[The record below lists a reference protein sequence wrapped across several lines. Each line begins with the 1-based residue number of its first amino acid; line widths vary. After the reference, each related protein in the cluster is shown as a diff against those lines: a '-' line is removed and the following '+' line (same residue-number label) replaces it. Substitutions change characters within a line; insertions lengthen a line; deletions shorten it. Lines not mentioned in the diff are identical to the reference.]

1 MFRTLAISPCREQ
14 GAGRQKW
21 NCELSQSS
29 SRSLWAEP
37 CTLSILSRH
46 FSMYLM
52 RPPRQLLAKNKADP
66 SARGVPP
73 GCTWVLR
80 GNKMVARLAPPPRR
94 TALLRQQS
102 SPRQGQHHTAMSL
115 QILSLTWGP
124 NFVQDNLI
132 FNVSLNYINKGDGI
146 QSHFQH
152 LILVMSYPDPI
163 NCFPNSETFL
173 TSRRMK
179 SGENQTHVK
188 ETENSASLA
197 LPQGSTDCCCSRSL
211 YMLQFLQ
218 QQCWQSCTKT
228 ARLIQSGC
236 DESM

>member
-73 GCTWVLR
+73 GCAWVLR
-80 GNKMVARLAPPPRR
+80 GNKMAARLAPPPRR
-94 TALLRQQS
+94 TALLRQQT
-102 SPRQGQHHTAMSL
+102 SPRQGQHYTAMSL

-173 TSRRMK
+173 TSRRQEK
-179 SGENQTHVK
+179 IRRTQKRLKIQRALLFLRAALIAAAAAVCTCCNFCSS
-188 ETENSASLA
+188 SAGRAVQRQL
-197 LPQGSTDCCCSRSL
+197 D
-211 YMLQFLQ
+211 
-218 QQCWQSCTKT
+218 
-228 ARLIQSGC
+228 
-236 DESM
+236 